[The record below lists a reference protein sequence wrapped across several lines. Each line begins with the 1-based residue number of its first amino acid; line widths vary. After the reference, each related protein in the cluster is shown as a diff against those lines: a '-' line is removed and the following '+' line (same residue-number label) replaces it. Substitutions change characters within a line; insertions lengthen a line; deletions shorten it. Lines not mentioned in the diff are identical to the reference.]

1 MFSAVRS
8 PAVPFGCKRSGCM
21 SKKSFLCV
29 GDWTRDE
36 MDRVLSVAGSL
47 KDAWRRGEE
56 TPRLK
61 GKVLGMIFHKP
72 SLRTRLSFEVAMW
85 QLGGKGIMITDQEIG
100 FGRREAVKD
109 IGAVMS
115 GYLDGIM
122 IRTFHQSDVAD
133 LDGASSIPVIN
144 GLTNELHP
152 CQIVSDLFTLQ
163 ERGLE
168 LDGLSLAYLGDGNN
182 VANSLLNAALHYRL
196 DLRIGCPE
204 GYDPDSSLLRLVEG
218 KGVGAVKLT
227 RSPEEA
233 VRGARVIY
241 TDTWTSMGQESEAA
255 KRRELFPPFQVN
267 SRLLENAQESPL
279 VMHCLPAH
287 RGEEITDEVM
297 DGPHSIVYDQAEN
310 RLHAQKGILV
320 ACLGG

>member
-1 MFSAVRS
+1 
-8 PAVPFGCKRSGCM
+8 M
-21 SKKSFLCV
+21 SKKSFLSV
-29 GDWTRDE
+29 GDWTRDDI
-36 MDRVLSVAGSL
+36 DRVLSVAGSL

-61 GKVLGMIFHKP
+61 GNVLGMIFHKP

-115 GYLDGIM
+115 RYLDGIM
-122 IRTFHQSDVAD
+122 IRTFHQSDVRD

-163 ERGLE
+163 ERGLD
-168 LDGLSLAYLGDGNN
+168 LDGLSIAYLGDGNN
-182 VANSLLNAALHYRL
+182 VANSLLNAALHYHL

-204 GYDPDSSLLRLVEG
+204 GYDPDSKLRRLVEE
-218 KGVGAVKLT
+218 KGAGSVMLT

-267 SRLLENAQESPL
+267 SRLLEAAQESPL